1 MPKSRTVITILLL
14 VAMLLSS
21 CAGGTTKETD
31 SQVVDTTVVDATLT
45 ETTES
50 SGVPAG
56 TTFGGQSVNILYSPT
71 QDGDEILFAAEEE
84 TGDVLNDEVYR
95 RNLTVMDSLEVELA
109 FLLEDPGDILN
120 FVRNSVQAA
129 DNTFDMITGAQYQL
143 VKMINDGLYLNLID
157 APYIDIEQPW
167 WAGEY
172 NKNINIG
179 NDRLYFLTGDIT
191 PLFLRWISC
200 CYFNKTVYENNYG
213 DPSAMYETV
222 LNGEWTYDK
231 VIELTEGLYVDNN
244 MNGKTDAE
252 DMLGYGLF
260 TAALSDS
267 MYLNSGATYTKRD
280 ADGMP
285 VLDPVTELSVKAIE
299 KLYDVYYTN
308 PACCIY
314 ASDWNVFNNE
324 VTAKFA
330 QDEMLF
336 LFGYFFT
343 SDYLRDMESDYGVI
357 PYAKCDETVE
367 DYRALVHNDVSI
379 CAVPVT
385 CGIVDTVSAVME
397 ELAFQGYKNTS
408 PAYYDIVLKGK
419 YMRDSTDMAA
429 ELIDLI
435 HDAAYTETGYAYAS
449 MTASAGYMH
458 RNLMGDKSSNI
469 VSKWA
474 SIQSKAEEALATLIE
489 SYSELE

>member
-1 MPKSRTVITILLL
+1 MTRSHPKTAMLVL
-14 VAMLLSS
+14 VALLLSS
-21 CAGGTTKETD
+21 CAGGVPQETEKIP
-31 SQVVDTTVVDATLT
+31 DTTTVESTVT
-45 ETTES
+45 ETTET
-50 SGVPAG
+50 SGVPTG
-56 TTFGGQSVNILYSPT
+56 TIFGGQQVNILYCPT
-71 QDGDEILFAAEEE
+71 QDGDDILFAAEEE

-95 RNLTVMDSLEVELA
+95 RNLTVMDSLEVELG
-109 FLLEDPGDILN
+109 FILEDTSTIIN
-120 FVRNSVQAA
+120 TVRNSVQAA
-129 DNTFDMITGAQYQL
+129 DNNFDMITGAQFQL
-143 VKMINDGLYLNLID
+143 VKMINDGLYMNLID
-157 APYIDIEQPW
+157 APYIDIEKPW

-172 NKNINIG
+172 TKNINIG
-179 NDRLYFLTGDIT
+179 NDRLYFMTGDIT

-213 DPSAMYETV
+213 DASTMYETV

-244 MNGKTDAE
+244 MNGKTDKE

-260 TAALSDS
+260 TDALSDS

-280 ADGMP
+280 EDGMP
-285 VLDPVTELSVKAIE
+285 VLEPVTELSVKAME
-299 KLYDVYYTN
+299 KLYAIYYTN
-308 PACCIY
+308 PASCIY
-314 ASDWNVFNNE
+314 ESNWNVFNNE
-324 VTAKFA
+324 VTGKFA

-343 SDYLRDMESDYGVI
+343 SDFLRDMESDYGVI

-379 CAVPVT
+379 CAVPIT
-385 CGIVDTVSAVME
+385 CGDVDMVSAVME

-408 PAYYDIVLKGK
+408 PAYYEIVLKGK
-419 YMRDSTDMAA
+419 YMRDSADVAA

-458 RNLMGDKSSNI
+458 RSLMNEKSSNI

-474 SIQSKAEEALATLIE
+474 SIQSKAEEAMATLIE

>member
-1 MPKSRTVITILLL
+1 MLRSHTITASLLL
-14 VAMLLSS
+14 IALLLTS
-21 CAGGTTKETD
+21 CAGGVTQETK
-31 SQVVDTTVVDATLT
+31 DTTDTISAESTVT
-45 ETTES
+45 ETTET
-50 SGVPAG
+50 SGVPTG
-56 TTFGGQSVNILYSPT
+56 TIFGGQQVNILYCPT

-84 TGDVLNDEVYR
+84 TGDVLNDEVYH
-95 RNLTVMDSLEVELA
+95 RNLTVMDSLEVELG
-109 FLLEDPGDILN
+109 FIMEDTSTIIN
-120 FVRNSVQAA
+120 TVRNSVQAA
-129 DNTFDMITGAQYQL
+129 DNNFDMITGAQFQL
-143 VKMINDGLYLNLID
+143 VKMINDGLYMNMID
-157 APYIDIEQPW
+157 APYIDIDKPW

-172 NKNINIG
+172 TKNINIG
-179 NDRLYFLTGDIT
+179 NDRLYFMTGDIT

-213 DPSAMYETV
+213 DASAMYELV
-222 LNGEWTYDK
+222 KNGEWTYDK

-244 MNGKTDAE
+244 MNGKTDKE

-285 VLDPVTELSVKAIE
+285 VLDPVTELSVKAME

-308 PACCIY
+308 PASCIY

-367 DYRALVHNDVSI
+367 SYRALVHNDVSI

-419 YMRDSTDMAA
+419 YMRDSTDIAA

-435 HDAAYTETGYAYAS
+435 HDVAYTETGYAYAS
-449 MTASAGYMH
+449 MTADAGYMH
-458 RNLMGDKSSNI
+458 RLLMDEKSANI

-474 SIQSKAEEALATLIE
+474 SIQSKAEEAMAKLIE